1 MTRKLFCLIFF
12 VLVLGT
18 TGSADAGTEAFL
30 EVGGVVVMEG
40 ENFHAADGRTDENN
54 YEWRISNTQ
63 DGFVGSGY
71 ADTPGPQG
79 TNGAWDNACEVTYE
93 IDFST
98 SGTYSVWI
106 RRYTIGGASNS
117 CWVGLDGVGNGSN
130 DNTGDANQWIWKS
143 LGSIDV
149 TAGLHTFNLRRRES
163 AFKVDRIV
171 LTTDGATPTGDG
183 PPESLR
189 GGLESAS
196 DPNPAPD
203 ANDVGRD
210 GSLSWTP
217 GEFANTH
224 DVYFGTAF
232 DDVNDASSANLM
244 DVLVSAGQDANSF
257 DPGRLHF
264 GQTYYW
270 RVDEVNGAPDFT
282 VFKGETWGF
291 TVESFALPITNITA
305 AASSSFGDS
314 GAEKTI
320 DGSGLVDDLHG
331 TSAGDMWIS
340 AGVPATLEYA
350 FDKAYKLHELWIWN
364 SNQLIEAFIGFGA
377 KDVVIEHSLDGENW
391 TVLEGVSALAQAPG
405 LEGYAAN
412 NIIDFGGAVAQ
423 HVRMSINT
431 VQGFA
436 PQTSLSEVRFLYIPT
451 FATGPNPASG
461 ATDVAP
467 DVTLAWGRNGREAD
481 HHDVYVGSD
490 SNSLSLAGSVSES
503 SFDSLALDLQLGQ
516 SYAWRVNEVNEAMDP
531 STWQGTVW
539 NFTTVDAIVIDDMES
554 YKDEE
559 FLEIWA
565 TWIDGFGDEANN
577 GALVGANPG
586 IGDFSPETDN
596 FHGGGQSLPIHY
608 DNTAAAQ
615 SEATRTFDAPMDW
628 SIGGA
633 ETLVRCLSGAS
644 GNTGQFYLKVNGSKV
659 VYDGDASAIS
669 TPFFTQWNIDL
680 ASVGANLQAVTTLT
694 IGIEGGSGVLFIDD
708 ILLYKAAPAVPE
720 LIFLEAEAA
729 DVLGASWKVLDD
741 PAASGG
747 MYIGSVDGDGDDND
761 LAPGVEWHA
770 TYSFNA
776 AGGTYKVV
784 LRAQEQGSDGVW
796 VRITTATAQTHEDPD
811 QPGTGWVRF
820 NGIDAPS
827 GWAWDEV
834 HSDDHGQAVV
844 NWTLSAGP
852 NTIEIAKRE
861 DGVGFDAIVITDDVN

>member
-232 DDVNDASSANLM
+232 DDVNDASSANSM
-244 DVLVSAGQDANSF
+244 DVLVSPGQDANSF

-305 AASSSFGDS
+305 TASSSFGDS

-350 FDKAYKLHELWIWN
+350 FDRAYKLHEMWVWN

-436 PQTSLSEVRFLYIPT
+436 PQTSLSEVRFL
-451 FATGPNPASG
+451 
-461 ATDVAP
+461 
-467 DVTLAWGRNGREAD
+467 
-481 HHDVYVGSD
+481 
-490 SNSLSLAGSVSES
+490 
-503 SFDSLALDLQLGQ
+503 
-516 SYAWRVNEVNEAMDP
+516 
-531 STWQGTVW
+531 
-539 NFTTVDAIVIDDMES
+539 
-554 YKDEE
+554 
-559 FLEIWA
+559 
-565 TWIDGFGDEANN
+565 
-577 GALVGANPG
+577 
-586 IGDFSPETDN
+586 
-596 FHGGGQSLPIHY
+596 
-608 DNTAAAQ
+608 
-615 SEATRTFDAPMDW
+615 
-628 SIGGA
+628 
-633 ETLVRCLSGAS
+633 
-644 GNTGQFYLKVNGSKV
+644 
-659 VYDGDASAIS
+659 
-669 TPFFTQWNIDL
+669 
-680 ASVGANLQAVTTLT
+680 
-694 IGIEGGSGVLFIDD
+694 
-708 ILLYKAAPAVPE
+708 
-720 LIFLEAEAA
+720 
-729 DVLGASWKVLDD
+729 
-741 PAASGG
+741 
-747 MYIGSVDGDGDDND
+747 
-761 LAPGVEWHA
+761 
-770 TYSFNA
+770 
-776 AGGTYKVV
+776 
-784 LRAQEQGSDGVW
+784 
-796 VRITTATAQTHEDPD
+796 
-811 QPGTGWVRF
+811 
-820 NGIDAPS
+820 
-827 GWAWDEV
+827 
-834 HSDDHGQAVV
+834 
-844 NWTLSAGP
+844 
-852 NTIEIAKRE
+852 
-861 DGVGFDAIVITDDVN
+861 